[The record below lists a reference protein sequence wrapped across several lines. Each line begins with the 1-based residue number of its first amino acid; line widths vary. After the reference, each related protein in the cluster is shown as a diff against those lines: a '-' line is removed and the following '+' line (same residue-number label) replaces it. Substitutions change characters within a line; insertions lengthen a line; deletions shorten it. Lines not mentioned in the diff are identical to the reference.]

1 MAATDAGATHSK
13 QEVTM
18 ANQKV
23 AEREEQKVRASK
35 EELVDCIAQAMR
47 QDGAANPMQGL
58 HLQRNASPMVSHDL
72 YGPALCMVV
81 QGSKEVL
88 VGDHRYRYDPAQY
101 LLITVELPVVS
112 WVLEASRKQPY
123 LSLHLELDMA
133 LVRSLAAEAELPPPH
148 EPTKVKAMNTGPLD
162 AGLLDAMVRF
172 VRLLEAPVE
181 AKVLAPLI
189 TREIMYRLLIGKRG
203 SQLRRMADQK
213 GTTYSIA
220 RAAERLRKNLDQ
232 PLRVE
237 DVARDVGMSVSSFH
251 YHFKAVVGLSPL
263 QFQKRMRL
271 QEARRLMLYEA
282 LDAAGAGY
290 HVGYDDAAYF
300 SREYKSLFGVPPK
313 KDVERR
319 REAAR
324 TIPT

>member
-1 MAATDAGATHSK
+1 MNMS
-13 QEVTM
+13 
-18 ANQKV
+18 NQKL
-23 AEREEQKVRASK
+23 AEREEQKAQASK

-47 QDGAANPMQGL
+47 QDGAIEPMPGL
-58 HLQRNASPMVSHDL
+58 HLQRNSWPMVSVHGL
-72 YGPALCMVV
+72 YGPALCMIA

-88 VGDHRYRYDPAQY
+88 VGDDRFRYDPAHY

-112 WVLEASRKQPY
+112 WVLEASREQPY

-133 LVRSLAAEAELPPPH
+133 LVRSVAAEAQLAPLQ
-148 EPTKVKAMNTGPLD
+148 EPAQMKALSEGPLD
-162 AGLLDAMVRF
+162 AGLLDAVVRR
-172 VRLLEAPVE
+172 VRLLDAPGE

-189 TREIMYRLLIGKRG
+189 TREIIYRLLLGEQG
-203 SQLRRMADQK
+203 SHLRRMADQ
-213 GTTYSIA
+213 GGSIHYIA
-220 RAAERLRKNLDQ
+220 RAADQLRQNLAQ

-237 DVARDVGMSVSSFH
+237 DVAKDLGMSVSSFH
-251 YHFKAVVGLSPL
+251 SHFKAVVGLSPL

-290 HVGYDDAAYF
+290 QVGYDDAAHF

-313 KDVERR
+313 KDVERL
-319 REAAR
+319 REVTR
-324 TIPT
+324 TISG